1 MLTDSQALSLF
12 GAFSSQPALF
22 HQSREAMRKAA
33 VDVLI
38 NQIKHKDCGLG
49 QLRVL
54 RDVVGL
60 APMLAVLDEMKT
72 PSIVA
77 LVKKLDKA
85 NGTKAAG
92 ETSWARMHMAS
103 LVEGS
108 AEPSTAPAKKVA
120 QPKKKAPAKPIVR
133 TLHQTKSMGGGS

>member
-12 GAFSSQPALF
+12 GAFASQPALF
-22 HQSREAMRKAA
+22 SQSREAMRKAA
-33 VDVLI
+33 VDVLV
-38 NQIKHKDCGLG
+38 NQIKHKDSGLG

-77 LVKKLDKA
+77 LVKRLDKA
-85 NGTKAAG
+85 NGTKAAA

-108 AEPSTAPAKKVA
+108 AEPSAAPAKKIP
-120 QPKKKAPAKPIVR
+120 QPKKKATAKPIVR